1 MFNRNSLKEL
11 IYISFEDKELLD
23 AIYDALASFENYHRA
38 IYDMETKK
46 KIYYGAMDSL
56 DYRKMENELDKL
68 RTSCHNAVIANVAML
83 NRMAEQK
90 GIPPIYDGVVSEE
103 RPYRR
108 ELADEILGYVTEI
121 INERP

>member
-1 MFNRNSLKEL
+1 MFDRNSLKEL
-11 IYISFEDKELLD
+11 VYLSFDDKELLD
-23 AIYDALASFENYHRA
+23 MIYDALISFERYHSA

-46 KIYYGAMDSL
+46 KLYCGAMDSL

-68 RTSCHNAVIANVAML
+68 RTACHNAVIANVAML

-90 GIPPIYDGVVSEE
+90 GIPPIYDGVVSED

-108 ELADEILGYVTEI
+108 ELADAILGYVSGI